1 MRMPACAGKGVAVED
16 RENPA
21 LVEASDP
28 ALAELFEPTHVISEL
43 KATTREGV
51 ISEVVKAVAQRGLV
65 SDARWLETALTERE
79 RMVPT
84 AMPNG
89 VAFLHA
95 RHRAAEKFPKQF
107 LFLARSGKG
116 VAFGSPD
123 ERPTQLFFLLALRKD
138 MAHLR
143 WLARL
148 SWICRNRTT
157 VANLLKVPGAEEIAR
172 ALRLAVEELPG
183 NLKQR

>member
-1 MRMPACAGKGVAVED
+1 MSDGEHVQV
-16 RENPA
+16 
-21 LVEASDP
+21 VEAVDP
-28 ALAELFEPTHVISEL
+28 PLAELFQASQAIPEL
-43 KATTREGV
+43 KASTREGV
-51 ISEVVKAVAQRGLV
+51 IAEIVQRVAKLELV
-65 SDARWLETALTERE
+65 RDAKWLEAALAERE

-95 RHRAAEKFPKQF
+95 RHRASEKFPRQF
-107 LFLARSGKG
+107 LFLARSSKG
-116 VAFGSPD
+116 IAFGSPD
-123 ERPTQLFFLLALRKD
+123 EKPTHLFFLLALRKD

-157 VANLLKVPGAEEIAR
+157 IGNLLKGGTAEELGKV
-172 ALRLAVEELPG
+172 LRVAVEELPG
-183 NLKQR
+183 NLKQK

>member
-1 MRMPACAGKGVAVED
+1 MNDSDNAPK
-16 RENPA
+16 
-21 LVEASDP
+21 VEAADPLFADLFAPDHVVSD
-28 ALAELFEPTHVISEL
+28 L

-51 ISEVVKAVAQRGLV
+51 IQEIVEKVAGRGLV
-65 SDARWLETALTERE
+65 NDAKWLETALTERE

-95 RHRAAEKFPKQF
+95 RHRAAEKFPSQF
-107 LFLARSGKG
+107 LFLARSKKG

-123 ERPTQLFFLLALRKD
+123 DKPTHLFFLIALRKD

-148 SWICRNRTT
+148 SWICRNRNT
-157 VANLLKVPGAEEIAR
+157 VGNLLKADSGEEVAKQ
-172 ALRLAVEELPG
+172 LKYAVEELPG
-183 NLKQR
+183 NLRQRG

>member
-1 MRMPACAGKGVAVED
+1 MND
-16 RENPA
+16 RENLPVMESA
-21 LVEASDP
+21 DP
-28 ALAELFEPTHVISEL
+28 PLAELFASSHVIPEL
-43 KATTREGV
+43 AAGSREGV
-51 ISEVVKAVAQRGLV
+51 IEEIVNKVGKLALV
-65 SDARWLETALTERE
+65 RDAKWLEAALAERE

-116 VAFGSPD
+116 IAFGSPD
-123 ERPTQLFFLLALRKD
+123 EKPTHLFFLLALRKD

-157 VANLLKVPGAEEIAR
+157 VANLLKVGTAEELTK
-172 ALRLAVEELPG
+172 ALRVAVEELPG
-183 NLKQR
+183 NLRQK

>member
-1 MRMPACAGKGVAVED
+1 MSET
-16 RENPA
+16 
-21 LVEASDP
+21 EATPHNEAPDPHLSD
-28 ALAELFEPTHVISEL
+28 LFEPTHVITEL
-43 KATTREGV
+43 KAKSRDEV
-51 ISEVVKAVAQRGLV
+51 IEQIVEKVGSMGLV
-65 SDARWLETALTERE
+65 NDARWLESALTERE

-107 LFLARSGKG
+107 LFLARSEKG

-123 ERPTQLFFLLALRKD
+123 EKPTHLFFLLALRKD

-148 SWICRNRTT
+148 SWICRNRNI
-157 VANLLKVPGAEEIAR
+157 VANFVKAPTGEDIAR
-172 ALRLAVEELPG
+172 ILRLAVEELPG

>member
-1 MRMPACAGKGVAVED
+1 VND
-16 RENPA
+16 RENLPV
-21 LVEASDP
+21 VESADP
-28 ALAELFEPTHVISEL
+28 PLADLFQVSHVITEL
-43 KATTREGV
+43 KRNTREGV
-51 ISEVVKAVAQRGLV
+51 IEEIVERVGELGLV
-65 SDARWLETALTERE
+65 RDARWLESALAERE

-107 LFLARSGKG
+107 LFLARSSEGIS
-116 VAFGSPD
+116 FGSPD
-123 ERPTQLFFLLALRKD
+123 EKPTHLFFLLALRKD

-157 VANLLKVPGAEEIAR
+157 VGNLLKVTTSEDLTK

-183 NLKQR
+183 NLKQK

>member
-1 MRMPACAGKGVAVED
+1 MTAPGLARKGVGVED
-16 RENPA
+16 KGRPA
-21 LVEASDP
+21 ATESADP
-28 ALAELFEPTHVISEL
+28 ALSELFQSTHVIPDL
-43 KATTREGV
+43 KAATREGV
-51 ISEVVKAVAQRGLV
+51 IIEVVKQVAQRGLV
-65 SDARWLETALTERE
+65 SDAKWLETALTERE

-89 VAFLHA
+89 MAFLHA

-107 LFLARSGKG
+107 LFLARSSKG
-116 VAFGSPD
+116 IAFGSPD

-157 VANLLKVPGAEEIAR
+157 VANLLKVSGPEEIAR
-172 ALRLAVEELPG
+172 TLRLAVEELPG
-183 NLKQR
+183 NLKQK

>member
-1 MRMPACAGKGVAVED
+1 MHPPACAGKGVAVED

-21 LVEASDP
+21 LVEAADP
-28 ALAELFEPTHVISEL
+28 ALVELFEPTHVIPEL
-43 KATTREGV
+43 KATARDGV
-51 ISEVVKAVAQRGLV
+51 ISEIVKAVAQRGLV

-107 LFLARSGKG
+107 LFLARSSKG
-116 VAFGSPD
+116 IAFGSPD
-123 ERPTQLFFLLALRKD
+123 ERPTHLFFLLALRKD

-157 VANLLKVPGAEEIAR
+157 IASLLKVQGAEEMAR